1 MLAGKFNQAED
12 RFARDKSRNGLSRI
26 SLLCA
31 TLALVLSACSS
42 EQPAPIAEV
51 LSIDGLG
58 TEATASECRFSRYE
72 ERLKELITDHPEK
85 AYDLALSSRL
95 YPEGSEAITLMRSRS
110 VHDRFLRGQE
120 AMVLLP
126 NTGRNVILARFPNGL
141 DAEQSALV
149 QIECAASQN
158 GNCYPLLYFDGEEAF
173 CLGTTQE
180 DYARER
186 SGG

>member
-1 MLAGKFNQAED
+1 M
-12 RFARDKSRNGLSRI
+12 
-26 SLLCA
+26 
-31 TLALVLSACSS
+31 LSACSS
-42 EQPAPIAEV
+42 EQSAPIAEA

-58 TEATASECRFSRYE
+58 TEAAAAECWFFRYE
-72 ERLKELITDHPEK
+72 ERLEELVSNHPEK

-95 YPEGSEAITLMRSRS
+95 YPEDSEALTLMRSKS
-110 VHDRFLRGQE
+110 LHDRFTQGQE

-126 NTGRNVILARFPNGL
+126 NVGRNIILARFPDGL
-141 DAEQSALV
+141 DAEQSALA
-149 QIECAASQN
+149 QNECAASQN
-158 GNCYPLLYFDGEEAF
+158 GNCYPLLYFDGQEVF